1 MSMQASPSR
10 PAAKSVGAAFVDIVL
25 TLVILVVV
33 LLSFLIAPLLAL
45 AVAYL
50 VYAALRPRGRKR
62 ADAGPAAPGQPGQ
75 AALAGRAQPRAGA
88 AHGFGTGTSA

>member
-1 MSMQASPSR
+1 MSVQASPSR
-10 PAAKSVGAAFVDIVL
+10 PAAKSIGAAFVDIIL

-50 VYAALRPRGRKR
+50 VYAVMRPRGKKR
-62 ADAGPAAPGQPGQ
+62 SAAAATTAGGQARPAANP
-75 AALAGRAQPRAGA
+75 
-88 AHGFGTGTSA
+88 HGFGAGTAP